1 MAINFRIEE
10 MAYIRE
16 TDRLQTKNNKARKLV
31 AELKQKVSELGDK
44 TKNKAKQNE
53 VLHEELGETEKPF
66 PV

>member
-1 MAINFRIEE
+1 